1 MSPSRRRLALTS
13 MVVLLLAVLDTVAAA
28 AAVPAPARPDQSTP
42 VMVVLDASGSM
53 KQTDAPGPRIDA
65 AKRAVGD
72 LVTALPP
79 GARVGLTVYGTG
91 TGSSAREKTAGCRDI
106 RQLVPV
112 QPVERAA
119 FGWAV
124 AGIRAS
130 GYTPIGESLR
140 AAARGLPAEGP
151 RSIVLVSDGEDT
163 CAPPQPCQVAK
174 ELKAA
179 GVDLVVHTIGFKVG
193 AAARRQLACIAATT
207 GGTYREASSGASLGA
222 VLTSRV
228 ERAIRPYAA
237 VGIPIRGGGSP
248 ADAPAIRPGQYLDTY
263 ARGGRTTSED
273 GTVKYYAVD
282 LRRGDTAHLS
292 ATVAPP
298 DLRADDLTLLTVK
311 LELVNAAGGQ
321 CGITSDFVVES
332 AVYGKVSPQTALL
345 DSPPFGEG
353 AWHADCVG
361 AGRVGAGR
369 VFLKVIR
376 GGRAFADQ
384 QLPVEIAFR
393 LEPAVSSPGPPAVTG
408 RSTDL
413 PPPTAGPARAVEA
426 GSSFNDAPLIEP
438 GTYTE
443 SITSGET
450 RYYRVRLGWGQR
462 LAFRATTAV
471 PAGVGVA
478 AGRLRIDLASP
489 LRADLL
495 LGSGN
500 DDSSGILWEARAVEL
515 AGSTAA
521 PVRWTNRD
529 APTPYLDRY
538 SVDGEYFLVIDAT
551 YPLEDGDA
559 VTLPLTLTVAL
570 SGAVESGPTY
580 VTDPGES
587 AGGPSTTP
595 SLSPSLSPSPSPSP
609 SAAATG
615 GAGSASVESAPMAP
629 WALASVGAAGVLVV
643 AALGLVW
650 WRQRRG
656 PVS

>member
-1 MSPSRRRLALTS
+1 MSRSRRLLVLAALTT
-13 MVVLLLAVLDTVAAA
+13 LLPVAVPGRAD
-28 AAVPAPARPDQSTP
+28 AAVPAPGRPDQATP

-53 KQTDAPGPRIDA
+53 KQTDAPGSRIDA

-79 GARVGLTVYGTG
+79 DARVGLTVYGTG
-91 TGSSAREKTAGCRDI
+91 TGSSTAEKAAGCRDI
-106 RQLVPV
+106 RQLIEV
-112 QPVERAA
+112 QPLDRAA
-119 FGWAV
+119 FGRAV

-163 CAPPQPCQVAK
+163 CAPPPPCQVAAQ
-174 ELKAA
+174 LKAA
-179 GVDLVVHTIGFKVG
+179 GVDLVVHTVGFKVG
-193 AAARRQLACIAATT
+193 AAARRQLACIAAAT

-228 ERAIRPYAA
+228 QRAIRPYTL
-237 VGIPIRGGGSP
+237 VGTPIRGGDSP
-248 ADAPAIRPGQYLDTY
+248 VGAPAIRPGQYLDTY

-298 DLRADDLTLLTVK
+298 DLRADNLTLLTVK
-311 LELVNAAGGQ
+311 LELVNAAGRQ
-321 CGITSDFVVES
+321 CGVTYDFAVES
-332 AVYGKVSPQTALL
+332 VVFGKVAPQTALL
-345 DSPPFGEG
+345 DAPPFGEG
-353 AWHADCVG
+353 GWYADCVS
-361 AGRVGAGR
+361 AGR
-369 VFLKVIR
+369 VFLKVTR
-376 GGRAFADQ
+376 GGRTFADQ

-393 LEPAVSSPGPPAVTG
+393 LEPAVSSPGPPAVPG
-408 RSTDL
+408 RSTEL

-462 LAFRATTAV
+462 LAFRATTSV

-495 LGSGN
+495 LGSGS
-500 DDSSGILWEARAVEL
+500 DDSSAILWEARAVEL
-515 AGSTAA
+515 SGSTAA
-521 PVRWTNRD
+521 PVRWANRD

-538 SVDGEYFLVIDAT
+538 SVDGEFFLVIDTT
-551 YPLEDGDA
+551 YPLEDGEA
-559 VTLPLTLTVAL
+559 ITLPLTLTVAR
-570 SGAVESGPTY
+570 SGAVESGPVY
-580 VTDPGES
+580 VSDPAGT
-587 AGGPSTTP
+587 AGGPSP
-595 SLSPSLSPSPSPSP
+595 SPSLSPSVSPATSP
-609 SAAATG
+609 AGTG
-615 GAGSASVESAPMAP
+615 EVAGSSRVESVGPAGWV
-629 WALASVGAAGVLVV
+629 WASAGSAGVLVV
-643 AALGLVW
+643 IGAGLVL
-650 WRQRRG
+650 WRRRRR